1 MNMKTSFIVS
11 ILTLV
16 ATIYVTGC
24 NNKESKAQALLIEA
38 ISYSE
43 GTPPEVGQQK
53 ALKLA
58 ETKGFKPGVDG
69 SGLTVREVVMVG
81 SRLLVDQI
89 LTQYPS
95 SQAAIKAAEM
105 RIQINQRLQ
114 AIANDRAHSLF
125 NDN

>member
-1 MNMKTSFIVS
+1 MKTSFIVS
-11 ILTLV
+11 ILIV
-16 ATIYVTGC
+16 AATIYLTGC
-24 NNKESKAQALLIEA
+24 TNKEAKAQALLIEA

-114 AIANDRAHSLF
+114 AIANERIHMLF
-125 NDN
+125 NNN

>member
-1 MNMKTSFIVS
+1 MKNNLIIS
-11 ILTLV
+11 IIIL
-16 ATIYVTGC
+16 AIGAMITGC
-24 NNKESKAQALLIEA
+24 TNKEAKAQALLVEA

-43 GTPPEVGQQK
+43 GTPPEAGQQK

-58 ETKGFKPGVDG
+58 ETTGFKPGTDG

-114 AIANDRAHSLF
+114 AIANDRAHSQF
-125 NDN
+125 NYN

>member
-1 MNMKTSFIVS
+1 MKTSFTVS
-11 ILTLV
+11 ILILV
-16 ATIYVTGC
+16 ATMFVTGC
-24 NNKESKAQALLIEA
+24 NNKEAKAQALLIEA

-114 AIANDRAHSLF
+114 AIANDRAHSQF
-125 NDN
+125 NYN

>member
-1 MNMKTSFIVS
+1 MKTSFIVS
-11 ILTLV
+11 ILIV
-16 ATIYVTGC
+16 AATIYLTGC
-24 NNKESKAQALLIEA
+24 TNNEAKAQTLLIEA

-43 GTPPEVGQQK
+43 GTPPEAGQQK

-58 ETKGFKPGVDG
+58 ETKGFKPGTDG
-69 SGLTVREVVMVG
+69 SGLTVQEVVMVG
-81 SRLLVDQI
+81 SRLLIDQI

-114 AIANDRAHSLF
+114 AIANDRAHSQF
-125 NDN
+125 NCN

>member
-1 MNMKTSFIVS
+1 MKTSFTVS
-11 ILTLV
+11 ILILV
-16 ATIYVTGC
+16 ATMFVTGC
-24 NNKESKAQALLIEA
+24 NNKEAKAQALLIEA

-114 AIANDRAHSLF
+114 AIANDRAHSQF
-125 NDN
+125 NCN

>member
-1 MNMKTSFIVS
+1 MKNNLIISIIIITITG
-11 ILTLV
+11 ILT
-16 ATIYVTGC
+16 TGC
-24 NNKESKAQALLIEA
+24 NNNEAKAQALLIEA

-43 GTPPEVGQQK
+43 GTPPEASQQK

-58 ETKGFKPGVDG
+58 ETTGFKPGTDG

-114 AIANDRAHSLF
+114 AIANDRAHSQF
-125 NDN
+125 NCN

>member
-1 MNMKTSFIVS
+1 MKTSFIVS

>member
-1 MNMKTSFIVS
+1 MKTSFIVS
-11 ILTLV
+11 ILIV
-16 ATIYVTGC
+16 AATIYLTGC
-24 NNKESKAQALLIEA
+24 TNNEAKAQALLIEA

-43 GTPPEVGQQK
+43 GTPPEAGQQK

-58 ETKGFKPGVDG
+58 ETTGFKPGTDG

-105 RIQINQRLQ
+105 RIQINQRLRE
-114 AIANDRAHSLF
+114 IANERIHMLF
-125 NDN
+125 NNN

>member
-1 MNMKTSFIVS
+1 MEKNLIISIIILGITG
-11 ILTLV
+11 ILT
-16 ATIYVTGC
+16 TGC
-24 NNKESKAQALLIEA
+24 NNNEAKAQALLIEA

-43 GTPPEVGQQK
+43 GTPPEAGQQK

-69 SGLTVREVVMVG
+69 SGLTVQEVVMVG

-89 LTQYPS
+89 LTQYPQT
-95 SQAAIKAAEM
+95 QAAIKAAEM

-114 AIANDRAHSLF
+114 AIANDRAHSQF
-125 NDN
+125 NYN